1 MFGVIAIVN
10 STGSAAMERSTAYL
24 QATATAIAIAYTA
37 IVISTGSVDTERSN
51 ILLEAIVIVTAYTA
65 IMISSGSVDA
75 NKSIV
80 FCKLLMMLLANL
92 NFVRFSTAHTRVRDE
107 GRLSE

>member
-37 IVISTGSVDTERSN
+37 IVICTGSAAAERSIIFLQAN
-51 ILLEAIVIVTAYTA
+51 AIDTAYTA
-65 IMISSGSVDA
+65 IKKEHYI
-75 NKSIV
+75 
-80 FCKLLMMLLANL
+80 LA
-92 NFVRFSTAHTRVRDE
+92 SYC
-107 GRLSE
+107 